1 MSRIKIAPNDSGT
14 GIFTIESPNSN
25 TNRTITLPDNAGNFL
40 TTGSAGAI
48 VQVQQTVVRS
58 RIVFTSSEADAI
70 TCDITPTSTSN
81 KILAQWDLIWG
92 RGQDDYGA
100 FWLYQGN
107 YITGAQGSDGTGNMV
122 NATGQISN
130 RGNNAS
136 DVYFQQASSGRYLD
150 SPASTSTLTYKIRA
164 RCTYGTNIVLNS
176 SYNQNNNS
184 HNIHGIS
191 SLTLMEVV
199 A

>member
-1 MSRIKIAPNDSGT
+1 MSVVKISGNTGGT
-14 GIFTIESPNSN
+14 GIFHLRAPNSS
-25 TNRTITLPDNAGNFL
+25 TDRFVTLPDKAGPIAV
-40 TTGSAGAI
+40 GAGTI

-176 SYNQNNNS
+176 SYNQNNAG
-184 HNIHGIS
+184 HTVHGIS